1 MFCDQFPHFQLEDEL
16 LLEEGRD
23 VMWGRTYARQ
33 RRARDIHRTAERAA
47 ARDAA
52 RAAVTADK
60 DGRSGP
66 SG

>member
-1 MFCDQFPHFQLEDEL
+1 MILFSFRNEIFICTVA
-16 LLEEGRD
+16 

-33 RRARDIHRTAERAA
+33 GRARDIRRTAERAA